1 MRLPLRDGASR
12 SSRALRI
19 IFDCFLNCVVDFSH
33 KCGVHRAGVETAQ
46 GGPGSWVPTGA
57 PGGEGVEEAPLGAVQ
72 EGGGGGAAT
81 ASQAEGVAAAATAA
95 GSSSSSA
102 ASCSGVNGM
111 VAGTS
116 SQQVALADL
125 PTADQLKAMGLCD
138 TLIILSDTG
147 QGAQPVSLVSSLEVS
162 LRRQQSE
169 VSPCVMRCASPAYIP
184 IQRTM
189 SGIDSLLASFGSMG
203 TRPGQHTA
211 EGAQQST
218 CESFFGANKEH
229 YCHCRCHD
237 YSAMRAQNSQ
247 PIQCLEGTA
256 EAVARSGANLVLC
269 LPDES
274 LSLEVGTSVQEVPGW
289 TWVQDPTSAAAVAT
303 GEAAALVR
311 HSAPIVVSG
320 TPTLATAPGGEML
333 LVMDSSPVEDS
344 VGLAAKS
351 WFNDSVIATQ
361 ALLTLEGHK

>member
-1 MRLPLRDGASR
+1 MHGSSCYVIVLVTHLRLSTVEA
-12 SSRALRI
+12 
-19 IFDCFLNCVVDFSH
+19 
-33 KCGVHRAGVETAQ
+33 CGVHRAGVETAQ

-72 EGGGGGAAT
+72 EGGGGAAT

-95 GSSSSSA
+95 GSSSISA

-147 QGAQPVSLVSSLEVS
+147 QGAQPVSLVSSLE
-162 LRRQQSE
+162 
-169 VSPCVMRCASPAYIP
+169 
-184 IQRTM
+184 
-189 SGIDSLLASFGSMG
+189 
-203 TRPGQHTA
+203 
-211 EGAQQST
+211 
-218 CESFFGANKEH
+218 
-229 YCHCRCHD
+229 
-237 YSAMRAQNSQ
+237 

-289 TWVQDPTSAAAVAT
+289 TWVQDPTSAAAVAS

>member
-1 MRLPLRDGASR
+1 MLGELAEQRRLATLPDLTH
-12 SSRALRI
+12 
-19 IFDCFLNCVVDFSH
+19 VVHTHARFSPAGISQGS
-33 KCGVHRAGVETAQ
+33 GVHRAGVETAQ

-72 EGGGGGAAT
+72 EGGGGAAT

-147 QGAQPVSLVSSLEVS
+147 QGAQPVSLVSSLE
-162 LRRQQSE
+162 
-169 VSPCVMRCASPAYIP
+169 
-184 IQRTM
+184 RTM

-203 TRPGQHTA
+203 EPMGTRPGQHT
-211 EGAQQST
+211 
-218 CESFFGANKEH
+218 
-229 YCHCRCHD
+229 
-237 YSAMRAQNSQ
+237 

-289 TWVQDPTSAAAVAT
+289 TWVQDPTSAAAVAS

>member
-1 MRLPLRDGASR
+1 MHKSSCYVIVLVSHLRLPTVETCS
-12 SSRALRI
+12 
-19 IFDCFLNCVVDFSH
+19 
-33 KCGVHRAGVETAQ
+33 VHRAGVETAQ

-57 PGGEGVEEAPLGAVQ
+57 PGGEGTEEAPLGAVQ
-72 EGGGGGAAT
+72 EGGGAAT
-81 ASQAEGVAAAATAA
+81 ASQAEAVAAAATAV

-116 SQQVALADL
+116 SQHVALADL

-147 QGAQPVSLVSSLEVS
+147 QGAQPVSLVSSLE
-162 LRRQQSE
+162 
-169 VSPCVMRCASPAYIP
+169 
-184 IQRTM
+184 
-189 SGIDSLLASFGSMG
+189 
-203 TRPGQHTA
+203 
-211 EGAQQST
+211 
-218 CESFFGANKEH
+218 
-229 YCHCRCHD
+229 
-237 YSAMRAQNSQ
+237 
-247 PIQCLEGTA
+247 PIQCLDGTA

>member
-1 MRLPLRDGASR
+1 MLGELAEQRRLATLPDLTH
-12 SSRALRI
+12 
-19 IFDCFLNCVVDFSH
+19 VVHTHARFSPAGISQGS
-33 KCGVHRAGVETAQ
+33 GVHRAGVETAQ

-72 EGGGGGAAT
+72 EGGGGAAT

-147 QGAQPVSLVSSLEVS
+147 QGAQPVSLVSSLE
-162 LRRQQSE
+162 
-169 VSPCVMRCASPAYIP
+169 
-184 IQRTM
+184 
-189 SGIDSLLASFGSMG
+189 
-203 TRPGQHTA
+203 A

-218 CESFFGANKEH
+218 CESFFDANREH
-229 YCHCRCHD
+229 HCHCRCHD
-237 YSAMRAQNSQ
+237 YSAMRAQNAQ

-289 TWVQDPTSAAAVAT
+289 TWVQDPTSAAAVAS

>member
-1 MRLPLRDGASR
+1 
-12 SSRALRI
+12 
-19 IFDCFLNCVVDFSH
+19 
-33 KCGVHRAGVETAQ
+33 
-46 GGPGSWVPTGA
+46 
-57 PGGEGVEEAPLGAVQ
+57 
-72 EGGGGGAAT
+72 
-81 ASQAEGVAAAATAA
+81 
-95 GSSSSSA
+95 
-102 ASCSGVNGM
+102 M

-116 SQQVALADL
+116 SQHVALADL

-147 QGAQPVSLVSSLEVS
+147 QGAQPVSLVSSLE
-162 LRRQQSE
+162 
-169 VSPCVMRCASPAYIP
+169 
-184 IQRTM
+184 
-189 SGIDSLLASFGSMG
+189 
-203 TRPGQHTA
+203 A

-218 CESFFGANKEH
+218 CRSFFDANKEH
-229 YCHCRCHD
+229 YCHCHCHD
-237 YSAMRAQNSQ
+237 YSAIVMTTL
-247 PIQCLEGTA
+247 QCLHRTRSLSSAWMARLRLWPEVGPTLCCA
-256 EAVARSGANLVLC
+256 CPTNRSRWRSGPLC
-269 LPDES
+269 RRCLA
-274 LSLEVGTSVQEVPGW
+274 GPGCR
-289 TWVQDPTSAAAVAT
+289 TLRLLQLFAT

>member
-1 MRLPLRDGASR
+1 
-12 SSRALRI
+12 
-19 IFDCFLNCVVDFSH
+19 
-33 KCGVHRAGVETAQ
+33 
-46 GGPGSWVPTGA
+46 
-57 PGGEGVEEAPLGAVQ
+57 
-72 EGGGGGAAT
+72 
-81 ASQAEGVAAAATAA
+81 
-95 GSSSSSA
+95 
-102 ASCSGVNGM
+102 M

-147 QGAQPVSLVSSLEVS
+147 QGAQPVSLVSSLE
-162 LRRQQSE
+162 
-169 VSPCVMRCASPAYIP
+169 
-184 IQRTM
+184 RTM
-189 SGIDSLLASFGSMG
+189 SGIDSLLASFGSMGEPMG

-218 CESFFGANKEH
+218 CESFFDANREH
-229 YCHCRCHD
+229 HCHCRCHD
-237 YSAMRAQNSQ
+237 YSAMRAQNAQ

-289 TWVQDPTSAAAVAT
+289 TWVQDPTSAAAVAS

>member
-147 QGAQPVSLVSSLEVS
+147 QGAQPVSLVSSLE
-162 LRRQQSE
+162 
-169 VSPCVMRCASPAYIP
+169 
-184 IQRTM
+184 
-189 SGIDSLLASFGSMG
+189 
-203 TRPGQHTA
+203 A

-237 YSAMRAQNSQ
+237 YSAMRAQNSQVLQ

>member
-147 QGAQPVSLVSSLEVS
+147 QGAQPVSLVSSLE
-162 LRRQQSE
+162 
-169 VSPCVMRCASPAYIP
+169 
-184 IQRTM
+184 RTM

-203 TRPGQHTA
+203 TRPGQHT
-211 EGAQQST
+211 
-218 CESFFGANKEH
+218 
-229 YCHCRCHD
+229 
-237 YSAMRAQNSQ
+237 

>member
-1 MRLPLRDGASR
+1 MRAFLQLGFRKAG
-12 SSRALRI
+12 SS
-19 IFDCFLNCVVDFSH
+19 
-33 KCGVHRAGVETAQ
+33 VHRAGVETAQ

-57 PGGEGVEEAPLGAVQ
+57 PGGEGTEEAPLGAVQ
-72 EGGGGGAAT
+72 EGGGAAT
-81 ASQAEGVAAAATAA
+81 ASQAEAVAAAATAV

-116 SQQVALADL
+116 SQHVALADL

-147 QGAQPVSLVSSLEVS
+147 QGAQPVSLVSSLE
-162 LRRQQSE
+162 
-169 VSPCVMRCASPAYIP
+169 
-184 IQRTM
+184 
-189 SGIDSLLASFGSMG
+189 
-203 TRPGQHTA
+203 
-211 EGAQQST
+211 
-218 CESFFGANKEH
+218 
-229 YCHCRCHD
+229 
-237 YSAMRAQNSQ
+237 
-247 PIQCLEGTA
+247 PIQCLDGTA

-289 TWVQDPTSAAAVAT
+289 TWLFAT

-361 ALLTLEGHK
+361 ALLTLEGHNDYSDMSDVGGWEHSSHREHTAERHHHPVTRVLMVSRTHHLNLSFASCPRWSSPSNMTRQLLPQLSQIFANLHRCRH

>member
-203 TRPGQHTA
+203 TRPGQHT
-211 EGAQQST
+211 
-218 CESFFGANKEH
+218 
-229 YCHCRCHD
+229 
-237 YSAMRAQNSQ
+237 

>member
-1 MRLPLRDGASR
+1 
-12 SSRALRI
+12 
-19 IFDCFLNCVVDFSH
+19 
-33 KCGVHRAGVETAQ
+33 
-46 GGPGSWVPTGA
+46 
-57 PGGEGVEEAPLGAVQ
+57 
-72 EGGGGGAAT
+72 
-81 ASQAEGVAAAATAA
+81 
-95 GSSSSSA
+95 
-102 ASCSGVNGM
+102 M

-147 QGAQPVSLVSSLEVS
+147 QGAQPVSLVSSLE
-162 LRRQQSE
+162 
-169 VSPCVMRCASPAYIP
+169 
-184 IQRTM
+184 RTM
-189 SGIDSLLASFGSMG
+189 SGIDSLLVSFGSMG
-203 TRPGQHTA
+203 EPMGSRPGQHTA

-218 CESFFGANKEH
+218 CERFFDANKEH

-237 YSAMRAQNSQ
+237 YSSMRAQSSQVLQ

-274 LSLEVGTSVQEVPGW
+274 LSLEVGTSMQEVPGW
-289 TWVQDPTSAAAVAT
+289 TWVQDPTSAAAVAS